1 MEAGEP
7 KAKLSELMTQTTL
20 LYQAQNGTPEQADAA
35 KQLLM
40 LRYSGAV
47 HRYLLKVV
55 GDPEAARDLNQEF
68 SVKFLEGKFR
78 HFDPSRGRFRD
89 YLKRALHNLM
99 VDHFRK
105 RQGAAQLDTAMEAD
119 IVGDDGLGEFDRQFL
134 ISWRQDLLA
143 RAWDALR
150 AYESNTGKP
159 FHEVMRL
166 RLARPKMRSPELAE
180 ELAARIGRRQP
191 PPDPPPRPRQVHRV
205 PHRRGPGLAQAPEPR
220 GGRGG
225 AGGPPAPGPVQ
236 AVPGQAQVR
245 GLSRPQGAFAPSA
258 FRMTGSKASAM
269 RTKPRSV
276 GCEPSTVASPSSPS
290 WTLPSR

>member
-1 MEAGEP
+1 MEAGDP
-7 KAKLSELMTQTTL
+7 KAKLSELLTQTTL

-35 KQLLM
+35 RQLLM

-89 YLKRALHNLM
+89 YLKRALRNLM

-105 RQGAAQLDTAMEAD
+105 RQGVAQLDTAMEAD
-119 IVGDDGLGEFDRQFL
+119 IVGDDGLADFDSEFL
-134 ISWRQDLLA
+134 VSWRQDLLA

-150 AYESNTGKP
+150 AHEANTGKP
-159 FHEVMRL
+159 FYQVMRL

-180 ELAARIGRRQP
+180 ELSRRIGRP
-191 PPDPPPRPRQVHRV
+191 MTAGNLRQVLHRA
-205 PHRRGPGLAQAPEPR
+205 RDKFTEFLIDE
-220 GGRGG
+220 
-225 AGGPPAPGPVQ
+225 
-236 AVPGQAQVR
+236 VR
-245 GLSRPQGAFAPSA
+245 VSL
-258 FRMTGSKASAM
+258 K
-269 RTKPRSV
+269 
-276 GCEPSTVASPSSPS
+276 SPSREAVEEELGDLQLLEFCKP
-290 WTLPSR
+290 TLGKIRFDAPAG

>member
-1 MEAGEP
+1 LEAGEP

-166 RLARPKMRSPELAE
+166 RPARPKMRSPELAE
-180 ELAARIGRRQP
+180 ELAARIGRPMTAGNLRQIL
-191 PPDPPPRPRQVHRV
+191 HRA
-205 PHRRGPGLAQAPEPR
+205 RDKFTEFLIDE
-220 GGRGG
+220 
-225 AGGPPAPGPVQ
+225 
-236 AVPGQAQVR
+236 VR
-245 GLSRPQGAFAPSA
+245 VSL
-258 FRMTGSKASAM
+258 KH
-269 RTKPRSV
+269 
-276 GCEPSTVASPSSPS
+276 
-290 WTLPSR
+290 PSREAVEEELGDLQLLDLCKPSLAKLKFED

>member
-20 LYQAQNGTPEQADAA
+20 LYQAQNGTPEEADAA

-99 VDHFRK
+99 VDYFRK

-119 IVGDDGLGEFDRQFL
+119 IVGDDGLVEFDQQFL

-150 AYESNTGKP
+150 AHEANTGKP
-159 FHEVMRL
+159 FYEVMRL

-180 ELAARIGRRQP
+180 ELASRLGRPMTAGNLRQILHRAR
-191 PPDPPPRPRQVHRV
+191 DKFTEFLVDEVRV
-205 PHRRGPGLAQAPEPR
+205 SLKHPTREEVEEELGDLQLLEFCKPSLARLTFEP
-220 GGRGG
+220 
-225 AGGPPAPGPVQ
+225 
-236 AVPGQAQVR
+236 
-245 GLSRPQGAFAPSA
+245 
-258 FRMTGSKASAM
+258 
-269 RTKPRSV
+269 
-276 GCEPSTVASPSSPS
+276 
-290 WTLPSR
+290 